1 LLAFDQQTASP
12 KGDQMQKLIFTIA
25 FASLLAAGAARAG
38 GFGANP
44 SPPPNTNPPPAV
56 SPPPQLPLGGTD
68 APITPEPLTMGAL
81 ALGAAGIVTAK
92 LRRRKTA

>member
-1 LLAFDQQTASP
+1 
-12 KGDQMQKLIFTIA
+12 MQKLIFTIA
-25 FASLLAAGAARAG
+25 FASFLAAGTARAG

-44 SPPPNTNPPPAV
+44 TPPPTTNPPPDP
-56 SPPPQLPLGGTD
+56 SPPAQLPISD
-68 APITPEPLTMGAL
+68 PNAPPSTPEPLTMGAL